1 MLNLLKSFFVMLN
14 AHRGQK
20 DKAGKPY
27 FLHPLRVSKNVQG
40 KQVKMVALLHD
51 VLEDSDKYTMD
62 DLYFLNDEQKA
73 ALNLLTIP
81 KGMEYFDYVH
91 RLSESDIAVKVKL
104 SDLNDNSNLKRLD
117 QITKKDLA
125 RKQKYSKAITILT
138 V

>member
-1 MLNLLKSFFVMLN
+1 MQEVWL
-14 AHRGQK
+14 
-20 DKAGKPY
+20 
-27 FLHPLRVSKNVQG
+27 
-40 KQVKMVALLHD
+40 ALLHD

-73 ALNLLTIP
+73 ALNLLTKP

-125 RKQKYSKAITILT
+125 RKQKYRKPIGPKNL
-138 V
+138 